1 MAINPLTRNQPVVDE
16 QLRPLQNLQ
25 VFSEQ
30 VAALAFFTGSGSPEG
45 VVSARQLK
53 QYMDTATGQTY
64 IKRVDDV
71 GGDTTLG
78 WV

>member
-1 MAINPLTRNQPVVDE
+1 MALNPLTRNVPAVDE
-16 QLRPLQNLQ
+16 SGKPLQNLQ

-30 VAALAFFTGSGSPEG
+30 CAALSFLSGAGSPEG
-45 VVSARQLK
+45 VVSARK
-53 QYMDTATGQTY
+53 FRQYMDDANGQTY
-64 IKRVDDV
+64 IKRVDDI

>member
-1 MAINPLTRNQPVVDE
+1 LALNPLPRGQAVVDE

-25 VFSEQ
+25 IFSEQ
-30 VAALAFFTGSGSPEG
+30 VSALAFLTGSGSPEG
-45 VVSARQLK
+45 VVSARQLR
-53 QYMDTATGQTY
+53 QYMDTVTGQTY

>member
-1 MAINPLTRNQPVVDE
+1 MALNPLTRNQPVVDE

-30 VAALAFFTGSGSPEG
+30 VAALAFLSGAGSPEG
-45 VVSARQLK
+45 VVSARQLR
-53 QYMDTATGQTY
+53 QYMDTATGDTY